1 MTVDGITYATADAVE
16 PQDDPGPRST
26 GRAPTAAQSGPQR
39 RIRRPEHAVTA
50 LLVDIGEDP
59 GRDGLVD
66 TPARVVKALREMT
79 AGYQVDVAQL
89 LDVTFA
95 EHHDELI
102 VVRRVPFHSL
112 CEHHL
117 MPFAG
122 VATVG
127 YVPRAGIVGLSKLAR
142 LVDVYARRLQVQE
155 RLTAQIADA
164 LVTHLDPLA
173 VGVVVEATHLCMA
186 MRGIERTAPMV
197 TSCLRGLL
205 RERPD
210 LRAEFLSFAGYSR

>member
-1 MTVDGITYATADAVE
+1 MTTAAAVQ
-16 PQDDPGPRST
+16 PQDDRGPRST
-26 GRAPTAAQSGPQR
+26 TRAGYARLSDTQR
-39 RIRRPEHAVTA
+39 GVSDPERAVVTLLTA
-50 LLVDIGEDP
+50 LGEDP
-59 GRDGLVD
+59 ARDGLVD
-66 TPARVVKALREMT
+66 TPARVVRALGEMT
-79 AGYQVDVAQL
+79 AGYRVDVAQL
-89 LDVTFA
+89 LAVTFD

-102 VVRRVPFHSL
+102 VVRRVPFNSL

-117 MPFAG
+117 LPFTG

-155 RLTAQIADA
+155 RMTDQIADA

-173 VGVVVEATHLCMA
+173 VGVVVEAVHSCMA
-186 MRGIERTAPMV
+186 MRGVERTAPMV